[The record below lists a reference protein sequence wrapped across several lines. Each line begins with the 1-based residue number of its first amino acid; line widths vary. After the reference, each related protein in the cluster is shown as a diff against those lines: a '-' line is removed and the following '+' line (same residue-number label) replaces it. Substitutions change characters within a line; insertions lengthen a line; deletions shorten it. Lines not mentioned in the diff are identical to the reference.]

1 MLNLLN
7 IFFYSYSA
15 NTKDI
20 EVTTLKINAVIL
32 LTREVQE
39 KLQEQL
45 KVDQL
50 CFLCHTSPL
59 HFI

>member
-15 NTKDI
+15 NTKNI

-45 KVDQL
+45 KVD
-50 CFLCHTSPL
+50 
-59 HFI
+59 